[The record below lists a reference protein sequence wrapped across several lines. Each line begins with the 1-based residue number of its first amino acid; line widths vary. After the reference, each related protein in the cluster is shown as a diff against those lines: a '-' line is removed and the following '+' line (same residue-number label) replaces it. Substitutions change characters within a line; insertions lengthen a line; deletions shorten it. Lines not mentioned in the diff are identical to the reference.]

1 MEERKGKKLEEVF
14 KRFKGQ
20 PVEILTEDGVRY
32 CGIDINPDDE
42 SVEIIDKC
50 SRIILIPYAHIT
62 AVVEP
67 QQRLMRFCSDDD
79 CDCKDRKDHNEC
91 DSNR

>member
-1 MEERKGKKLEEVF
+1 MKLEQLF

-20 PVEILTEDGVRY
+20 PVEILTDDGVRY
-32 CGIDINPDDE
+32 CGIDLDSDDE

-50 SRIILIPYAHIT
+50 SRVILIPFRHID

-67 QQRLMRFCSDDD
+67 KMKLTRFCADDD
-79 CDCKDRKDHNEC
+79 CDCDRHDDDDEC
-91 DSNR
+91 DCNRG